1 MVVSLVP
8 FLIFPLNPITGC
20 SRALLQKQKH
30 MPHFWTG
37 RLVGLDL
44 EENYQ
49 FNFVTNPDFASGST
63 GAAVLVRNKSS
74 VDFLSTSGE

>member
-1 MVVSLVP
+1 
-8 FLIFPLNPITGC
+8 
-20 SRALLQKQKH
+20 

-49 FNFVTNPDFASGST
+49 FSFGTNPDFASGST

>member
-1 MVVSLVP
+1 MKATTHATL
-8 FLIFPLNPITGC
+8 
-20 SRALLQKQKH
+20 
-30 MPHFWTG
+30 TG

-49 FNFVTNPDFASGST
+49 FSFVTNPDFASGST